1 MAEDARR
8 VLEERARALAR
19 PPAPPPK
26 QDTVELL
33 TFALA
38 SETYAVESRFVIQVS
53 RLSELS
59 PLPGAQP
66 PVFGLTPWRGGLLT
80 ILDLRQVLGVPA
92 TALNDLGRVIVLG
105 DERPAF
111 GILADA
117 VHDLVSVPSA
127 AIRAPQD
134 GVATSREFLRGVTG
148 EAVLVLEAEALLRS
162 HLSKRQ
168 GG

>member
-1 MAEDARR
+1 VEDARR

-19 PPAPPPK
+19 PPAPPLA
-26 QDTVELL
+26 QHTVELL

-38 SETYAVESRFVIQVS
+38 SETYALESRFVIQVF
-53 RLSELS
+53 RLQELS

-92 TALNDLGRVIVLG
+92 TSLDDLGRVIVLG

-111 GILADA
+111 GVLADA
-117 VHDLVSVPSA
+117 VHDLVSVPAA
-127 AIRAPQD
+127 AIRAPQE
-134 GVATSREFLRGVTG
+134 GVAARREYLRGVTG
-148 EAVLVLEAEALLRS
+148 DAVLVLAAEALLRS
-162 HLSKRQ
+162 HLSNRQ
-168 GG
+168 GD